1 MLMVVSGV
9 EPSGVRRTPPYCM
22 NKIKKLWIG
31 IGILIVL
38 SPLGVIIPKW
48 FGAEGAWGEWGL
60 DEIEKITGFV
70 PAGMKR
76 LAESWK
82 APLADY
88 GLPNQNKG
96 LAGESL
102 GYVITAIIGVAF
114 AAGLMYLIARLL
126 GRRNDTK

>member
-1 MLMVVSGV
+1 
-9 EPSGVRRTPPYCM
+9 M

-38 SPLGVIIPKW
+38 SPLGLILPRW

-60 DEIEKITGFV
+60 NEIEKVAGFV

-88 GLPNQNKG
+88 GLPNQSSG
-96 LAGESL
+96 LAGESF
-102 GYVITAIIGVAF
+102 GYFITAIIGVAF
-114 AAGLMYLIARLL
+114 TAGLMYLVAKVL
-126 GRRNDTK
+126 GRRNGEK